1 MQKTD
6 KAFPKDQTKNVYLAG
21 NKMAN
26 KSLRITLKRNL
37 TNLKVVFLQFSKP
50 PPYSYMLKEDL
61 RNHRQHCSVVAVNF
75 SQIKPTKPTKMK

>member
-37 TNLKVVFLQFSKP
+37 NNLKVVFLTIQ
-50 PPYSYMLKEDL
+50 
-61 RNHRQHCSVVAVNF
+61 
-75 SQIKPTKPTKMK
+75 